1 MKQGTIKSFGIAALG
16 AVIATGAAG
25 TAAAAGPF
33 ETAAT
38 TAQSVTRSLPIEDV
52 APMVPGGPVL
62 SAANHA
68 IGSAAFTQATK
79 ALDKATSSQGRKVSR
94 TSSVRHGVK
103 DTAPATAP
111 DKAAP
116 ATPDQAAPAATPDK
130 AAPSAA
136 PGKAAP
142 ADSKGNGGLLS
153 ALGKLP
159 VGLPSHGISAPI
171 GTGGG
176 H

>member
-25 TAAAAGPF
+25 TASAAGPF

-62 SAANHA
+62 SAANRVV
-68 IGSAAFTQATK
+68 GSSAFTQATK
-79 ALDKATSSQGRKVSR
+79 ALDKATTSQGRHVRRVSS
-94 TSSVRHGVK
+94 TRHGVQQ
-103 DTAPATAP
+103 TPAAETATEAAPADAP
-111 DKAAP
+111 AAAPAKKAAP
-116 ATPDQAAPAATPDK
+116 K
-130 AAPSAA
+130 
-136 PGKAAP
+136 
-142 ADSKGNGGLLS
+142 DSKGNGGLLS

-159 VGLPSHGISAPI
+159 VGLPKNGLSMPI